1 MSAPAAGVQA
11 PGRALGA
18 RFMALQERV
27 PLLQVLATLLV
38 FLYAAST
45 IDGFA
50 QRPSI
55 YAMLVL
61 ASLLGIAALGQ
72 TLVVLIGDLD
82 LSVGAVISAGSI
94 TFIQLVGVKGWS
106 FGTAILVVIAIGAGV
121 GALNGWICHR
131 FHLQSLIV
139 TLATGSILAGALLV
153 WTEGDVTGTAPAW
166 LSRLTS
172 PASTTLGIE
181 FPPLVAIWL
190 LLGLVVGLILR
201 RTRPGRAM
209 YHTGSNPRAADLALV
224 RTRWVWVGAFAAS
237 GLGAAVTGVLL
248 AGFAGSAN
256 QNVGDPYL
264 FESLAAV
271 IVGGTAII
279 GARGDYWRT
288 MLGALLL
295 TLLTTVLVGKGYT
308 TADQQIIFGL
318 LVLLVVGIYGRDRR
332 LRDRV

>member
-1 MSAPAAGVQA
+1 MPEPFGGGPLAEGSLDAFRHWGVA
-11 PGRALGA
+11 TA
-18 RFMALQERV
+18 E
-27 PLLQVLATLLV
+27 LAYT
-38 FLYAAST
+38 F
-45 IDGFA
+45 
-50 QRPSI
+50 
-55 YAMLVL
+55 
-61 ASLLGIAALGQ
+61 
-72 TLVVLIGDLD
+72 
-82 LSVGAVISAGSI
+82 LSVGARTLRESGSGVLIQITNGTARRPAPGSGAWSAGHAALRS
-94 TFIQLVGVKGWS
+94 LVGVKGWS

-237 GLGAAVTGVLL
+237 GLGAALTGVLL

-271 IVGGTAII
+271 FVGGTAII